1 MSVIGNRI
9 KELRKK
15 RGLNQTELADA
26 LNLQFGLSIDRV
38 MISKWETGFQTPV
51 MSTVVC
57 LSKFFG
63 VSTDYITGRSDD
75 LVDDD
80 ILDLV
85 NEIDNDILEN
95 VKGNLHLAKQLQY
108 LRDKGFDVSLSSRS
122 PKVTNEYTTF
132 PVIGEIAAGY
142 NYPAIEDWSG
152 ETVDIPNSFFN
163 GRRKDDFFV
172 LRVKGDSMY
181 PTYQDGDCV
190 LVRKQTTLNYSG
202 EVGAIL
208 YDDDLATL
216 KRVEYKEGENWL
228 KLIPINPAFPP
239 ERIEGEKLD
248 HCRVIGLPVYLVRKI
263 NE

>member
-1 MSVIGNRI
+1 MLQLYENIKRRRI
-9 KELRKK
+9 EL
-15 RGLNQTELADA
+15 GLSQQELAEKAGYTDRSSIAKIEAGKVDLTQSKIKSFAEA
-26 LNLQFGLSIDRV
+26 LGLTPSELMGWEDNLTR
-38 MISKWETGFQTPV
+38 P
-51 MSTVVC
+51 
-57 LSKFFG
+57 
-63 VSTDYITGRSDD
+63 
-75 LVDDD
+75 
-80 ILDLV
+80 
-85 NEIDNDILEN
+85 N
-95 VKGNLHLAKQLQY
+95 
-108 LRDKGFDVSLSSRS
+108 
-122 PKVTNEYTTF
+122 VTNEYTTF

-152 ETVDIPNSFFN
+152 DTVDIPNSFFN

-190 LVRKQTTLNYSG
+190 LVRKQSTLNYSG

-216 KRVEYKEGENWL
+216 KRVEYKEGEDWL
-228 KLIPINPAFPP
+228 RLIPINPSFPP